1 MNQKAADDLQ
11 DQANDLLEMKL
22 ITKQID
28 VQNSYWSP

>member
-1 MNQKAADDLQ
+1 MNQKAVDDLQ

-28 VQNSYWSP
+28 VQNSYWAP